1 MARPKTVERGV
12 ARKMYVEEGFTPAQ
26 IAKKL
31 NVSQSVV
38 TKWAKKYGWIEQ
50 REQVLG
56 GRKSVHERAQAILR
70 TKLAELEEMKPG
82 NITPGLIDAVT
93 KLYKVVDRARDTVG
107 LFESAVVVAE
117 EFVPFVR
124 RRVPDERTRAVIF
137 EVWEE
142 FLEKVKD

>member
-1 MARPKTVERGV
+1 MPRPKTVERGV
-12 ARKMYVEEGFTPAQ
+12 ARKMYVEEGYTPAQ
-26 IAKKL
+26 IADKL
-31 NVSQSVV
+31 KISQSGVA
-38 TKWAKKYGWIEQ
+38 KWVKKYGWLEQ
-50 REQVLG
+50 REQHLG

-70 TKLAELEEMKPG
+70 AKLAELEEMKPED
-82 NITPGLIDAVT
+82 ITPGLIDSVT
-93 KLYKVVDRARDTVG
+93 KLYKIVDRARETVG

-124 RRVPDERTRAVIF
+124 RRVPDEKTRAVIF